1 MKYMNSKLFF
11 LFLFMFISTVSL
23 YMLNAYK
30 TKDLDSFLKLQT
42 AEAKHKYDG
51 MVLFPRDTS
60 NLVFNYLINT
70 KEVIDIF
77 KNAYKSDDIHK
88 DIIRKKLY
96 AHLSTTYNNLK
107 VYNIQ
112 QLHFHLPNSDSFL
125 RFHRPDKFGDN
136 LATVRKTVARANGH
150 KVIVEGFE
158 EGRVF
163 NGYRFVYPLFDEQKN
178 HIGSVEISHSIN
190 SFKSTYQRV
199 FNNIDIK
206 MILSKDVVSTKV
218 FKDEKKNYE
227 ICVIN
232 ENFMYQK
239 SMIVEKYVD
248 EISKSL
254 KNRDDVQDKM
264 NNFKDFSI
272 SVVYEKCYYVV
283 SFIAIQN
290 VISKKSIAYVIS
302 FQKSKYLSRF
312 YKDSLFQIIYILS
325 LSLFITLVFYYI
337 RQYHLELKRQVYH
350 DSLMNIYNRRF
361 FETYLTEACH
371 KQQRNNADLSLIMFD
386 VDHFKHINDTHG
398 HDVGDEALLAL
409 GEIVKNNTRKSDIFA
424 RWGGEEFMLLI
435 EVNETQAY
443 KVAENLR
450 IAIQKGTKELV
461 TVPEF
466 SCSFGVAGLQNIEN
480 IEDACKLVDEKLYK
494 AKNSG
499 RNRVVI

>member
-1 MKYMNSKLFF
+1 M
-11 LFLFMFISTVSL
+11 VS
-23 YMLNAYK
+23 
-30 TKDLDSFLKLQT
+30 
-42 AEAKHKYDG
+42 
-51 MVLFPRDTS
+51 FPRNTS
-60 NLVFNYLINT
+60 NLIFNYIINT

-77 KNAYKSDDIHK
+77 KDAYKSNDVHK

-96 AHLSTTYNNLK
+96 THLSTTYNNLK

-112 QLHFHLPNSDSFL
+112 QLHFHMPNNDSFL

-150 KVIVEGFE
+150 KVKVEGFE

-163 NGYRFVYPLFDEQKN
+163 NGYRFVYPLFDEKEN
-178 HIGSVEISHSIN
+178 HIGSVEISHSIG
-190 SFKSTYQRV
+190 SFKSIYQRA
-199 FNNIDIK
+199 FKDIDLK

-227 ICVIN
+227 QCVIN
-232 ENFMYQK
+232 EKFMYQK
-239 SMIVEKYVD
+239 SMIMKKYVE
-248 EISKSL
+248 EISESL
-254 KNRDDVQDKM
+254 KNRDDVQNKM
-264 NNFKDFSI
+264 NNFEDFSI
-272 SVVYEKCYYVV
+272 SVVYKKCYYVV
-283 SFIAIQN
+283 SFIPIKN
-290 VISKKSIAYVIS
+290 SISKKNVAYAIS

-312 YKDSLFQIIYILS
+312 YKDSWLHIISIFS

-337 RQYHLELKRQVYH
+337 SKYHVELKRQVYH

-361 FETYLTEACH
+361 FETYLAEACH
-371 KQQRNNADLSLIMFD
+371 RQQRNGADLSLIMFD

-398 HDVGDEALLAL
+398 HDVGDEALIAL
-409 GEIVKNNTRKSDIFA
+409 GEIVTNNTRKSDIFA

-435 EVNETQAY
+435 EANETQAY

-450 IAIQKGTKELV
+450 VAIQNGTKELV

-466 SCSFGVAGLQNIEN
+466 SCSFGVAGLNNIEN

-494 AKNSG
+494 AKDGG